1 MIEVGPGP
9 MTADILVQ
17 FIFFV
22 CLVTMVVFG
31 IRLRR
36 SKLLYIVDYQVGLR
50 PRSDGSSELLQPGA
64 YRSSA
69 GGTPI
74 SIVDLRPRQFILER
88 LVFQDMLRASGVI
101 SVGGELVI
109 RDPQLAVTAFKNL
122 VEDSLPI
129 VRERLLHVVPRSII
143 DPSVDGRAKMAA
155 SVTADLNRELQS
167 RGVAIEHLEITELWI
182 QAVKFNMPAET
193 N

>member
-1 MIEVGPGP
+1 
-9 MTADILVQ
+9 MTTEILGQ
-17 FIFFV
+17 LIFLV
-22 CLVTMVVFG
+22 CLATMVVFG

-50 PRSDGSSELLQPGA
+50 PKSDGSSELLQPGA

-74 SIVDLRPRQFILER
+74 SVVDLRPRQFILER

-109 RDPQLAVTAFKNL
+109 RDPQLADIAFKNL
-122 VEDSLPI
+122 LEDSLPI
-129 VRERLLHVVPRSII
+129 VRERLLHFAPRSII
-143 DPSVDGRAKMAA
+143 DLSIEGRAKMAA
-155 SVTADLNRELQS
+155 SITADLNREMQA
-167 RGVAIEHLEITELWI
+167 RGVGIEHLEITELWV
-182 QAVKFNMPAET
+182 QPAKYNLPSEA